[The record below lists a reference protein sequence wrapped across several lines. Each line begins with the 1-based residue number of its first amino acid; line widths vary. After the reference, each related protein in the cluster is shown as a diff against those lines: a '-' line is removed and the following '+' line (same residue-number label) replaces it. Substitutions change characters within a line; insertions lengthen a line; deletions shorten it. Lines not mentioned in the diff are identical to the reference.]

1 MITTKPAI
9 KYWLRE
15 AEIKNMEREVMKW
28 SQSQHTVIE
37 SLRAE
42 LAEQKAMTDDYVTRM
57 GENLE
62 RAVRAERE
70 LAEAREDLEL
80 LDDAQADS
88 IKILARSNRMERERD
103 QWREVAEELELWINQ
118 HSVSYGNKP
127 KAAIEEIRVKLG
139 KLKEVRSE

>member
-70 LAEAREDLEL
+70 LAERDSMNTAQEVAIRELVRVVQKVTSD
-80 LDDAQADS
+80 
-88 IKILARSNRMERERD
+88 RD